1 MTTQTLIVVLLSLFV
16 VMPIAALG
24 AFALRLALLLRQDG
38 EMFEAFMALVGGAVC
53 FFGAIALVMLMIKSP
68 PGGSEVPA
76 EAPAA
81 AVYKNCSC
89 TCDDDRRRP

>member
-24 AFALRLALLLRQDG
+24 AFALRFALLLRQDD
-38 EMFEAFMALVGGAVC
+38 ETFSSVMAAGGGVVC
-53 FFGAIALVMLMIKSP
+53 ILGACTLSALMYKSP
-68 PGGSEVPA
+68 PGGSEVPT
-76 EAPAA
+76 EAPAT
-81 AVYKNCSC
+81 AVHKNCTC